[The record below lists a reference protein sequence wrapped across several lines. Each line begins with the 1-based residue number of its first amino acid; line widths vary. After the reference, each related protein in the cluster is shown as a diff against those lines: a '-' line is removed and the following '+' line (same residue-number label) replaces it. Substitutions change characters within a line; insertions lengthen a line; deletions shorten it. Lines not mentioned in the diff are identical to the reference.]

1 MQTSRKRGRSY
12 VIVARAE
19 RVNGSTGGKPLV
31 VVGSL
36 NVDTVLS
43 VSRIPKGGETLIADN
58 LAIFPGGKAPSPG
71 HCRPAALE
79 LAGHKYSPCCRA
91 PIKRQLLP
99 NWPMRPL

>member
-1 MQTSRKRGRSY
+1 M
-12 VIVARAE
+12 VEARAE
-19 RVNGSTGGKPLV
+19 RANGSTEGKPLV

-71 HCRPAALE
+71 QCTSVS
-79 LAGHKYSPCCRA
+79 AGDTRSFTLFVCRA
-91 PIKRQLLP
+91 PIRQQLPP
-99 NWPMRPL
+99 NWPMRPSWSVR